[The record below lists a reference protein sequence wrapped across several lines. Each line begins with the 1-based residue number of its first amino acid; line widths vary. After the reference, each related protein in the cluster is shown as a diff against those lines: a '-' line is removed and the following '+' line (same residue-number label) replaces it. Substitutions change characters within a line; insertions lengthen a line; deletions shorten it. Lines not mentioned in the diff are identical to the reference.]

1 MMTTGMIQKVEK
13 VQVSKMSNPYF
24 RQVPDL
30 EYVNR
35 TPGSNDISNFIE
47 VKNLFKRGKLRDDI
61 IQNLTFFTKYEV
73 IGDERPDTVANK
85 VYDDPTLDWVILLS
99 NNITN
104 IQSEWPMPQAALD
117 ETLLEKYG
125 TYDKLHSGIHHYET
139 KEVKNIKGNVIL
151 PSGLETPNTWRTNGN
166 FIEAINTKITK
177 ISGTES
183 KIATVSMNNGIKNLA
198 VGDEILIQNVSSGVY
213 NGRFAVTEIQ
223 TQIGDTVIVFKYVL
237 PAIPTD
243 KEPPIGGTEQV
254 TFTVKGTA
262 GTGNAYYYE
271 YYDGNAYNTIPA
283 AQMTQAVTNYEYE
296 IKKEDDKRNIY
307 VLKPDYINVIFNDM
321 DSIMPY
327 KKGAAQYVSDTLKK
341 GENIKLYQ

>member
-1 MMTTGMIQKVEK
+1 
-13 VQVSKMSNPYF
+13 MSNTYF

-35 TPGSNDISNFIE
+35 NKGSNDISNYIN

-61 IQNLTFFTKYEV
+61 IQDLTFFTKYIIE
-73 IGDERPDTVANK
+73 GDERPDQVAKK
-85 VYDDPTLDWVILLS
+85 VYDDPTLDWVVLLS

-104 IQSEWPMPQAALD
+104 IQSEWPLPQTSFD
-117 ETLLEKYG
+117 DIVLEKYE
-125 TYDKLHSGIHHYET
+125 TYNKLHSGIHHYET

-151 PSGLETPNTWRTNGN
+151 PAGLETPITWRTNGN
-166 FIEAINTKITK
+166 FIEAINTKITQ

-183 KIATVSMNNGIKNLA
+183 KIATVTMNNGIKNLA
-198 VGDEILIQNVSSGVY
+198 VGDEILIQGVAENTY
-213 NGRFAVTEIQ
+213 NGRFPVTSIKEV
-223 TQIGDTVIVFKYVL
+223 GDVTIVFTYVL
-237 PAIPTD
+237 PSIPEKKSYD
-243 KEPPIGGTEQV
+243 RRELSGSEQV

-271 YYDGNAYNTIPA
+271 YYDGTTYDTIPV

-296 IKKEDDKRNIY
+296 IKKEEDKRNIY
-307 VLKPDYINVIFNDM
+307 VLKLEYLNVIFNDM
-321 DSIMPY
+321 DIIMPY

-341 GENIKLYQ
+341 GENIKLYS